1 MSLIMAP
8 AVKRSPAED
17 MAAEDV
23 AAEDVAAEALIAEA
37 RAHARRRR
45 VKIAVAMVALAVA
58 AAAAVLIGRAA
69 VGSHGTAHR
78 GPQSAAPAAATGIVT
93 GHLAAC
99 FGIRPKD
106 PAQAITPGTVVAFR
120 GRVTY
125 RQVAPGSWRAEFP
138 KGPVVASQHISN
150 NQDQA
155 FRLALSPGH
164 YVIAGHYD
172 ENPAGIYAPFTEVTV
187 TTGATIRVDLPNPCM

>member
-1 MSLIMAP
+1 MAP
-8 AVKRSPAED
+8 AVKRSPTED
-17 MAAEDV
+17 MAT
-23 AAEDVAAEALIAEA
+23 EDVAAEALITEA

-45 VKIAVAMVALAVA
+45 LKIAVTVVVLAVSA
-58 AAAAVLIGRAA
+58 ATAMLIGRAA
-69 VGSHGTAHR
+69 IGSHGTARTHPR
-78 GPQSAAPAAATGIVT
+78 QVIPVAATGFVT

-99 FGIRPKD
+99 FGIPPKD
-106 PAQAITPGTVVAFR
+106 PVQAITPGTVIAFR
-120 GRVTY
+120 GRVTWK
-125 RQVAPGSWRAEFP
+125 QVAPGIWRAEFP

-187 TTGATIRVDLPNPCM
+187 TTGATVRVDLPNPCM

>member
-1 MSLIMAP
+1 MAP

-17 MAAEDV
+17 MT
-23 AAEDVAAEALIAEA
+23 AEALITEA

-45 VKIAVAMVALAVA
+45 LKIAVTLVVLAVT
-58 AAAAVLIGRAA
+58 AAAAVLISRAA
-69 VGSHGTAHR
+69 IVSHGTARTHPR
-78 GPQSAAPAAATGIVT
+78 QVMPAAATGFVT
-93 GHLAAC
+93 GHLGAC
-99 FGIRPKD
+99 FGIPPKN

-120 GRVTY
+120 GRVTWK
-125 RQVAPGSWRAEFP
+125 QVAPGSWTVQFP
-138 KGPVVASQHISN
+138 KGPIVASQHISN

-155 FRLALSPGH
+155 FRLALPPGH

-187 TTGATIRVDLPNPCM
+187 TTGATVRVDLPNPCM

>member
-1 MSLIMAP
+1 MAP
-8 AVKRSPAED
+8 AVKRSPTED
-17 MAAEDV
+17 MT
-23 AAEDVAAEALIAEA
+23 AEALITEA

-45 VKIAVAMVALAVA
+45 LKIAVTVIVLAVIA
-58 AAAAVLIGRAA
+58 AAAALIGRAA
-69 VGSHGTAHR
+69 IGSRGTARTHPR
-78 GPQSAAPAAATGIVT
+78 QVIHAAATGFVT

-99 FGIRPKD
+99 FGIPPKD

-138 KGPVVASQHISN
+138 KGPVVAGQHISN

-155 FRLALSPGH
+155 FRLALPPGH

-172 ENPAGIYAPFTEVTV
+172 ENPAGVYAPFTEVTV
-187 TTGATIRVDLPNPCM
+187 TTGATVRVDLPNPCM

>member
-8 AVKRSPAED
+8 AVKRSPTED
-17 MAAEDV
+17 M

-45 VKIAVAMVALAVA
+45 VKIAVAMIALAVA

-69 VGSHGTAHR
+69 AGSHGTAHR

-106 PAQAITPGTVVAFR
+106 PGQAITPGTVIAFR

>member
-1 MSLIMAP
+1 MAP
-8 AVKRSPAED
+8 AVKRSPTED
-17 MAAEDV
+17 MATEDV
-23 AAEDVAAEALIAEA
+23 AAEVLITEA

-45 VKIAVAMVALAVA
+45 LKIAVTVVVLAVT
-58 AAAAVLIGRAA
+58 AAAAVLIGRPAI
-69 VGSHGTAHR
+69 GSHGMAHR
-78 GPQSAAPAAATGIVT
+78 GPQSAAPAAATGFVT

-99 FGIRPKD
+99 FGISPKN

-155 FRLALSPGH
+155 FRLALPPGH

-172 ENPAGIYAPFTEVTV
+172 ENPAGSYAPFTEVTV
-187 TTGATIRVDLPNPCM
+187 TTGATVRVDLPNPCM